1 MTAPRDAKAGTR
13 AVDTADLSRLV
24 HNVHQQGFQ
33 ELDRVG
39 LSGRRDQGLVST
51 LISRDL
57 SDSDDLC
64 VSWGRI
70 LPGQRHLCHHHPDA
84 SEFYV
89 VIAGTPLVYLGDKE
103 YRARPGDGIYI
114 PRGLKHGAWND
125 TDTPVELVV
134 GVSKPA
140 DWEFIH
146 DE

>member
-1 MTAPRDAKAGTR
+1 MSAGSRPTAE
-13 AVDTADLSRLV
+13 LSRLV
-24 HNVHQQGFQ
+24 HNVHEQGFQ

-39 LSGRRDQGLVST
+39 LSGQRDQGLVST

-57 SDSDDLC
+57 SGSDDLC

-89 VIAGTPLVYLGDKE
+89 VISGSPLVYLGDE
-103 YRARPGDGIYI
+103 AYRAKPGDGIYI
-114 PRGLKHGAWND
+114 PRGLRHGALND
-125 TDTPVELVV
+125 TDEAVDLVV

-140 DWEFIH
+140 DWEFVH
-146 DE
+146 EE

>member
-1 MTAPRDAKAGTR
+1 MNASSDQRTDAPR
-13 AVDTADLSRLV
+13 TADLAKLV
-24 HNVHQQGFQ
+24 HNVHEQGFQ
-33 ELDRVG
+33 ELNRVG
-39 LSGRRDQGLVST
+39 LSGQRDQGLVST

-64 VSWGRI
+64 ISWGRI

-89 VIAGTPLVYLGDKE
+89 VISGTPLVFLGGEE
-103 YRARPGDGIYI
+103 YRAKPGDGIYI
-114 PRGLKHGAWND
+114 PRGLSHGAWND
-125 TDTPVELVV
+125 TDTPVDLVV

-140 DWEFIH
+140 DWEFVH

>member
-1 MTAPRDAKAGTR
+1 VKTSNLT
-13 AVDTADLSRLV
+13 RLV
-24 HNVHQQGFQ
+24 HNVHEQGFQ
-33 ELDRVG
+33 ELDRIG
-39 LSGRRDQGLVST
+39 LNGQRDQGLVST

-57 SDSDDLC
+57 SASDDLC

-89 VIAGTPLVYLGDKE
+89 VVSGNPLVFLGDEE
-103 YRARPGDGIYI
+103 YRAKPGDGIYI

-125 TDTPVELVV
+125 TVEPVELVV

-140 DWEFIH
+140 DWEFVH